1 MEVTASEIINEL
13 RRAARSFE
21 VYKEALKVAE
31 FFLDLE
37 SQEKAIRKSIDDLAA
52 EKTKMDQSI
61 NMQVDEA
68 NKKLLDLKKKQV
80 VAEESIQEVARRAE
94 EQMASARKDA
104 LAIVAA
110 AQNQAKAIQDSTV
123 ALRNEENKVRN
134 DLHDLKQAYSQLVNE
149 MHAKREQL
157 LKAFN

>member
-52 EKTKMDQSI
+52 EKAKMDQSI

-68 NKKLLDLKKKQV
+68 NKKLLDLKKKQM
-80 VAEESIQEVARRAE
+80 VAEESIQEVARRAD

-123 ALRNEENKVRN
+123 ALRNEENRVKN
-134 DLHDLKQAYSQLVNE
+134 DLHDLKQSYAQLVNE